1 MHSEKGFCTKK
12 GNIINKCQCLK
23 FILQSA
29 LHSVQKVWL
38 EVIQLKSTQIKW
50 KMNKVQPCDSSS
62 TDQSESSSTV
72 IDELEDDILSAVAP
86 PIPKDQGLFEGR
98 INF

>member
-1 MHSEKGFCTKK
+1 
-12 GNIINKCQCLK
+12 
-23 FILQSA
+23 
-29 LHSVQKVWL
+29 
-38 EVIQLKSTQIKW
+38 
-50 KMNKVQPCDSSS
+50 MNKVQPCDSSS